1 MKFWTKTPWKRVKY
15 CWIFFNQDCGAVNC
29 ATLLNCR
36 WIPTFR
42 RNLLFS
48 IQDRS
53 PSVIS
58 SMRMVAHVHPISLY
72 SSPILYV
79 VTTQKTIVLKSP
91 PSIPVDFKNSSKIM
105 GYRICNIFSSGGSVL
120 ECRWIDCYAVFPDQ
134 ESLVHHIEKSHVE
147 MRKAEDFSC
156 FWQGCPRRSRPFNAR
171 YKLLIHMRVHSGE
184 KPNKCPVS

>member
-1 MKFWTKTPWKRVKY
+1 M
-15 CWIFFNQDCGAVNC
+15 
-29 ATLLNCR
+29 

-42 RNLLFS
+42 RNMLLQHAGSKSVSHFKHE
-48 IQDRS
+48 DGGTRS
-53 PSVIS
+53 S
-58 SMRMVAHVHPISLY
+58 Y
-72 SSPILYV
+72 ILR
-79 VTTQKTIVLKSP
+79 
-91 PSIPVDFKNSSKIM
+91 SIPDIICCHYPEDHCLENSSKNI
-105 GYRICNIFSSGGSVL
+105 GYRICNIFSSGNSVL

-147 MRKAEDFSC
+147 LRKAEDFSC